1 MNRVM
6 SDSRGEAT
14 VERPSTRY
22 VHRPA
27 GMVVRRHL
35 SQYPRHYSA
44 LALFVLAMVL
54 VPTVG
59 GGSSDE
65 PVAPIG
71 SAADVPAA
79 TGSDQTTQAPPAPA
93 GNAAGTSTLP
103 ARSELAAPS
112 RALGAPSSTV
122 QGSLSDVGDAPAPT
136 GGTPS
141 PPPTPAPA
149 PPDPDDGSS
158 AGGVDLPPPPPVP
171 VPAVPEELEPVVA
184 AVGPLTT
191 QGCSSIGLAGV
202 VVAVAA
208 PSAGGDVPVAELM
221 PYLAPAYSAC
231 ATFPA
236 PSENP
241 TICELDEAAREAGY
255 PSDVSGL
262 MKTPNIIGTGIDTL
276 YGIESAVEA
285 YTGQTLGVVDQL
297 AEQLGCH

>member
-1 MNRVM
+1 M
-6 SDSRGEAT
+6 SDDM
-14 VERPSTRY
+14 Y

-35 SQYPRHYSA
+35 SQYPRHYGT
-44 LALFVLAMVL
+44 LALFVLTMVL

-71 SAADVPAA
+71 SSTGVAAA
-79 TGSDQTTQAPPAPA
+79 TSSGATADAPTAPA
-93 GNAAGTSTLP
+93 GNAAGSSSLP
-103 ARSELAAPS
+103 GGSQLAAPS
-112 RALGAPSSTV
+112 GARGTPANAF
-122 QGSLSDVGDAPAPT
+122 QGSLPDVGTAPAPT
-136 GGTPS
+136 GTPS
-141 PPPTPAPA
+141 PQPTPAPA
-149 PPDPDDGSS
+149 PPDSNDDS
-158 AGGVDLPPPPPVP
+158 GGGIDLPPPPAVP
-171 VPAVPEELEPVVA
+171 VPPVPEELEPVVA

-191 QGCSSIGLAGV
+191 HGCSAIGLAGV

-208 PSAGGDVPVAELM
+208 PAVGGDVPVADLM

-236 PSENP
+236 PSDDP

-255 PSDVSGL
+255 PADVSGL
-262 MKTPNIIGTGIDTL
+262 IKTPNIIGTGIDTL
-276 YGIESAVEA
+276 YGIEAAVEA